1 MTVFFLLVSKKFTES
16 LQQSTFIHNQ
26 ITMKTRSILTI
37 CLLSAAFVAVS
48 AQDREVIAGIPV
60 NYDESKTGDY
70 KATLPD
76 PLIMLN
82 GKEVKTAKQWY
93 KKRRPEIVRLFEENQ
108 YGKWPAQKPKLRYD
122 VIEDEGMN
130 GTAVRKQ
137 VTIYFSDDDSQKVNV
152 LIYTPKNATGPVPL
166 LLNLSF
172 FGNSMTTGEEG
183 ILPSMSW
190 DQKTGARTVQQ
201 AGGFGGFG
209 GFGGSRGGG
218 GTMTGTVKTLL
229 ENGFGFATFQ
239 YTDIDPDFLGG
250 AKMGVRSLYL
260 KPGAEEPEPDEWGSI
275 SAWAWGVSIIID
287 YFEKDDAV
295 DAKRIAITGAS
306 RLGKTVMW
314 AGARDE
320 RVAMVLASCSGEGGA
335 AISRRIFGETVAHLT
350 EKTRYPY
357 QFAGNYAKYGEDVTK
372 LPVDANMLVALI
384 APRPL
389 LLQTGTTD
397 NWSDSKGEFL
407 AAIEGGKVYR
417 FLGKDDLG
425 TEEMPPA
432 DTPIY
437 HTLGYFM
444 HEGGHGTMPI
454 DWEIFIEFMKRYL

>member
-1 MTVFFLLVSKKFTES
+1 MRIRYFLTCCAL
-16 LQQSTFIHNQ
+16 
-26 ITMKTRSILTI
+26 
-37 CLLSAAFVAVS
+37 CAAFTAVS

-76 PLIMLN
+76 PLVMLN
-82 GKEVKTAKQWY
+82 GKQVKTAKQWY

-108 YGKWPAQKPKLRYD
+108 YGKWPDKKPPLRFD
-122 VIEDEGMN
+122 IKTDEGMG

-137 VTIYFSDDDSQKVNV
+137 VTLYFCEDKSQFVNV
-152 LIYTPKNATGPVPL
+152 LIYLPKDANGPVPL

-172 FGNSMTTGEEG
+172 FGNSMASGEEG
-183 ILPSMSW
+183 ILPSSSW
-190 DQKTGARTVQQ
+190 DSRTKTRVTQQ
-201 AGGFGGFG
+201 AGGGFGGFG
-209 GFGGSRGGG
+209 GGFGGGRGGG
-218 GTMTGTVKTLL
+218 MMTSTIQSLL
-229 ENGFGFATFQ
+229 KEGFGFATFQ

-250 AKMGVRSLYL
+250 ATLGVRSLYL

-275 SAWAWGVSIIID
+275 SAWAWGVSNIID
-287 YFEKDDAV
+287 YFEKDNDI

-314 AGARDE
+314 AGARE
-320 RVAMVLASCSGEGGA
+320 PRVAMVLASCSGEGGA
-335 AISRRIFGETVAHLT
+335 AISRRNFGETVAHLT
-350 EKTRYPY
+350 EKTRFPY
-357 QFAGNYAKYGEDVTK
+357 QFAANYGKYAEDVTK
-372 LPVDANMLVALI
+372 MPVDANMLVALI

-397 NWSDSKGEFL
+397 NWSDPKGEFY
-407 AAIEGGKVYR
+407 AAVEGGKVYR
-417 FLGKDDLG
+417 LLGKDDLG
-425 TEEMPPA
+425 TTEMPAP

-444 HEGGHGTMPI
+444 HEGGHGNMPI
-454 DWEIFIEFMKRYL
+454 DWEIFLEFMKRYL